1 MADER
6 RAARLANLRAIFGA
20 ILEYVSRGGPFRMRS
35 DRAADGDLVI
45 TMRVEEPDDLHPMIW
60 RRLGRFLDRRR
71 TASPKASQP
80 ENER

>member
-6 RAARLANLRAIFGA
+6 RAARIGNLKAIFGA

-60 RRLGRFLDRRR
+60 RRLGRFLDRRGPR
-71 TASPKASQP
+71 KSRASQP